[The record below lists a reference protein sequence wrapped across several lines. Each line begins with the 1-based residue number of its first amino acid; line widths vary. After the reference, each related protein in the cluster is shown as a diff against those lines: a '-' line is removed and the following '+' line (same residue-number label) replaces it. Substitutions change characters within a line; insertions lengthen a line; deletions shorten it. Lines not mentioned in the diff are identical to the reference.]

1 MSSLT
6 RHIIRATT
14 LSVVVWCALTH
25 LEGLIQFTKEF
36 IAADPHKKS
45 MITVFISAS
54 TFVTY
59 ILGVGIVNHLAS
71 ITERIIRMCREPKND
86 DYQT

>member
-6 RHIIRATT
+6 RHIIRAAT

-25 LEGLIQFTKEF
+25 LEGLIQFAKEF
-36 IAADPHKKS
+36 IAADPNKKS
-45 MITVFISAS
+45 MITVFISVS

-59 ILGVGIVNHLAS
+59 ILGVGIVKHLES
-71 ITERIIRMCREPKND
+71 ITEMIIKMCREPKND
-86 DYQT
+86 DDQT

>member
-6 RHIIRATT
+6 RRIIRATT
-14 LSVVVWCALTH
+14 LSVIVWCILTH
-25 LEGLIQFTKEF
+25 LEGLMQLTKEF

-45 MITVFISAS
+45 MMTIVISVS

-59 ILGVGIVNHLAS
+59 ILGVGIVEQLES
-71 ITERIIRMCREPKND
+71 ITEMIIKMCQAPKND
-86 DYQT
+86 DDQT

>member
-6 RHIIRATT
+6 RRIIRATT
-14 LSVVVWCALTH
+14 LSVVVWCILTH

-36 IAADPHKKS
+36 MAADPHKKS
-45 MITVFISAS
+45 MMTVVISAS

-59 ILGVGIVNHLAS
+59 ILGAGIVNHLES
-71 ITERIIRMCREPKND
+71 IIEMIIKMCRAPKND

>member
-6 RHIIRATT
+6 RHLIRATT
-14 LSVVVWCALTH
+14 LSVVVWCILTH

-36 IAADPHKKS
+36 MAAYRHKKS
-45 MITVFISAS
+45 MMTVVISAS

-59 ILGVGIVNHLAS
+59 ILGVGIVNHLES
-71 ITERIIRMCREPKND
+71 IIEMIIKMCRAPKND

>member
-6 RHIIRATT
+6 RRIIRAAT
-14 LSVVVWCALTH
+14 LSVVVWCILTY

-36 IAADPHKKS
+36 MAADPHKKS
-45 MITVFISAS
+45 MMTVDISVS

-59 ILGVGIVNHLAS
+59 ILGAGIVEQLES
-71 ITERIIRMCREPKND
+71 ITEMIIKMCRAPKNEGD
-86 DYQT
+86 QT